1 MSERIGKELRDD
13 GEGFAQELASRLKI
27 ALRAAEQA
35 GAVLMRH
42 YGKLERIEEKSPV
55 DLVTVADRE
64 SEATVLSELR
74 SAFPHDALL
83 AEETDGRAG
92 AQAMRARV
100 PQLPWCWVVD
110 PLDGTTNFAHTH
122 PNFNVS
128 IGLLHFGKPV
138 LGVVL
143 APARRELFVGGE
155 GVPATCNGQPIH
167 VSRVTGMDKALVA
180 TGFPYDRRER
190 LPQILAWLGRA
201 LERAHCVRRGGA
213 AALDLCDV
221 AAGRLDAYYEP
232 GLQPWDVA
240 GGAAILRA
248 AGGQLSDFDGTPVD
262 LFACRTLASNGLIH
276 GELVDLINGH
286 GAPAWR

>member
-1 MSERIGKELRDD
+1 MNIDDIIENFELLEEWDD
-13 GEGFAQELASRLKI
+13 RYRYL
-27 ALRAAEQA
+27 
-35 GAVLMRH
+35 
-42 YGKLERIEEKSPV
+42 IE
-55 DLVTVADRE
+55 
-64 SEATVLSELR
+64 
-74 SAFPHDALL
+74 
-83 AEETDGRAG
+83 
-92 AQAMRARV
+92 
-100 PQLPWCWVVD
+100 
-110 PLDGTTNFAHTH
+110 
-122 PNFNVS
+122 
-128 IGLLHFGKPV
+128 
-138 LGVVL
+138 
-143 APARRELFVGGE
+143 
-155 GVPATCNGQPIH
+155 
-167 VSRVTGMDKALVA
+167 
-180 TGFPYDRRER
+180 
-190 LPQILAWLGRA
+190 LGRA